1 LSLPLFLFVAGASI
15 VPAFNKR
22 HAAGQTTRQV
32 IWRIIWRTV
41 LLCTVG
47 IVCEDGKWLHWHDP
61 RLVGAFQRIAVC
73 YALAGVLKL
82 TTRWRFQAVAVGF
95 LLIDYWG
102 ILAFGIP
109 GEASPYSLEGNA
121 AAVVDQLLLPG
132 RKYFATWD
140 PQGILTTIPA
150 VGVTI
155 AGVLAGT
162 ALIPTALTPA
172 HSLFLFGVGSAA
184 IGAGFSCGS
193 FVPVVPS
200 LWTVTFCLI
209 AIGVGLCLLSLFHVM
224 IDVYH
229 RAGVFVVVTILGRNS
244 LIVVVAMSAFLRAID
259 LASRFA
265 PTGLRS
271 VLLLTSPICTLIALY
286 LVCLLAFVLDYRK
299 IYVTI

>member
-1 LSLPLFLFVAGASI
+1 MTVYRQQDNSRRTARIDSLDALRGVAVLLWLLSAGLGPVLHQLPRGRLTETLAAQFAPSFWRGLTAYDLSLPLFLFVAGASI

-132 RKYFATWD
+132 RK
-140 PQGILTTIPA
+140 
-150 VGVTI
+150 
-155 AGVLAGT
+155 
-162 ALIPTALTPA
+162 
-172 HSLFLFGVGSAA
+172 
-184 IGAGFSCGS
+184 
-193 FVPVVPS
+193 
-200 LWTVTFCLI
+200 
-209 AIGVGLCLLSLFHVM
+209 
-224 IDVYH
+224 
-229 RAGVFVVVTILGRNS
+229 
-244 LIVVVAMSAFLRAID
+244 
-259 LASRFA
+259 
-265 PTGLRS
+265 
-271 VLLLTSPICTLIALY
+271 
-286 LVCLLAFVLDYRK
+286 
-299 IYVTI
+299 